1 MLFSGAHAAWVGT
14 YDILILSPFS
24 RRNIKTA
31 CYMHTGVIEI
41 STPRRNTMYSETSSL
56 AGRSEGVSSLIALR
70 ALDTVLYKLQYYVI
84 HY

>member
-31 CYMHTGVIEI
+31 CYMHTGVI
-41 STPRRNTMYSETSSL
+41 N
-56 AGRSEGVSSLIALR
+56 
-70 ALDTVLYKLQYYVI
+70 
-84 HY
+84 